1 MRRAVLALVLTLFHA
16 LPAFAA
22 EPLADRLQALFERL
36 PATRTIA
43 DARALGELGG
53 ADLADVIRSAP
64 HAFRLARTTALARAR
79 PARSRHAV
87 VSGLAITGLV
97 AVAHLVRAG
106 YRVDAFELRA
116 RYDRNIQWAA
126 RQALVDELA
135 TIDQRLAD
143 EFLERVARPLPK
155 GSLHISET
163 GRKEWPVELPRR
175 GDPTRVPQV
184 AEELMAAPSLTNLEA
199 RAFVEMMRRYVYAL
213 PGVTVHQPRT
223 MKLTGPDA
231 AGRYRVEGY
240 GTPDLIVVA
249 EGAKSDT
256 RAALGLATV
265 PASPAREQLAGAIL
279 RESGGIMSKHYHRA
293 GSGALLLT
301 GTMGRSG
308 SGKTWVVA
316 DIAPGTSFD
325 PADLP
330 RGSPAF
336 AAERQ
341 RRLDAAFR
349 AFVAPAIEVEPGRI
363 AGDAL
368 VGPFD
373 RAGNDLEGPK
383 PFVLQQSIS
392 PVVTAGTNVVLIG
405 DAARAG
411 HWSVGGGMQTGAVA
425 DAEALKRV
433 LLDADLG
440 LDRKASFARFSERI
454 AANSIAWLK
463 RGIVD
468 FYPDMDRKSAT
479 AAFVAAERAW
489 REGRAASPLAAL
501 ERSLEPHVARG
512 P

>member
-1 MRRAVLALVLTLFHA
+1 MRRAILALLLTLIA
-16 LPAFAA
+16 APASAA
-22 EPLADRLQALFERL
+22 EPLAERLQALFERL

-43 DARALGELGG
+43 DGPTLGEVGG
-53 ADLADVIRSAP
+53 ADLAGLIAGAP

-79 PARSRHAV
+79 PARRRHAV
-87 VSGLAITGLV
+87 VSGLAISGLV

-143 EFLERVARPLPK
+143 VFLERVARPLPR
-155 GSLHISET
+155 GSLHISES

-175 GDPTRVPQV
+175 GDPARVPQA
-184 AEELMAAPSLTNLEA
+184 AEDLMAAPSLTNLEA
-199 RAFVEMMRRYVYAL
+199 RVFVDLMRRYVYAL

-223 MKLTGPDA
+223 MTLTGPDA
-231 AGRYRVEGY
+231 EGRYGVEGL

-256 RAALGLATV
+256 RAALKLATV
-265 PASPAREQLAGAIL
+265 PASPARVQLAGAIV

-293 GSGALLLT
+293 PGGALLLT
-301 GTMGRSG
+301 GTMGRRG
-308 SGKTWVVA
+308 AGKTWVVA
-316 DIAPGTSFD
+316 DVAPGTSFD
-325 PADLP
+325 PDLP

-349 AFVAPAIEVEPGRI
+349 AFVAPAIEVEPGQI

-368 VGPFD
+368 IGPFD
-373 RAGNDLEGPK
+373 RAGTDLEGPK

-392 PVVTAGTNVVLIG
+392 PVVTAGTNVVLVG

-440 LDRKASFARFSERI
+440 VPRAASLARFSERI
-454 AANSIAWLK
+454 AANSLAWLK

-468 FYPDMDRKSAT
+468 FYPDMDRKQAT
-479 AAFVAAERAW
+479 AAFVEAERTW
-489 REGRAASPLAAL
+489 REGRAASPLEVLDRAKL
-501 ERSLEPHVARG
+501 GR
-512 P
+512 